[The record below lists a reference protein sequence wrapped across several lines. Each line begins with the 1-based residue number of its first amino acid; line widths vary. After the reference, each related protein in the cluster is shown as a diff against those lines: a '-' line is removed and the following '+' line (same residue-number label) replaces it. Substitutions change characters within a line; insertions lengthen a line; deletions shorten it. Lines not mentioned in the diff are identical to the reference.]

1 MRGYEWTDGERE
13 IDLTAIDIPVLAIV
27 GEYDGPNRRTHR
39 MQREIADFQ
48 RVILEGE
55 NHGSSHF
62 NPLYTEAMVE
72 FVREHDPE
80 M

>member
-1 MRGYEWTDGERE
+1 MRDYPWTDDERA
-13 IDLTAIDIPVLAIV
+13 IDLTRIDIPVLAIV

-39 MQREIADFQ
+39 MERELADFEL
-48 RVILEGE
+48 VILEGE

-62 NPLYTEAMVE
+62 NPMYTEALVE
-72 FVREHDPE
+72 FVREHDPG